1 MKATS
6 TGKHRFG
13 ALPALTA
20 EDPAGSVAAP
30 HEMSVSAGKEML
42 RLGGNAVDAAVSA
55 ALVAGVIEPGETT
68 LAGSGFLLFND
79 PHTGVH
85 EVDFGPI
92 SPRLATPEMFEI
104 DTDAAGPGVL
114 GVASV
119 RENANV
125 DGPLASCVPRTL
137 SGLVHA
143 HAQWGRLPL
152 AVVMEPA
159 ITAAEQ
165 GFPADTWFVMSAS
178 GSRNRLARDSTTR
191 NMFLLPDGTPI
202 GADSMVHTGASFVEG
217 PRVRQELLAATL
229 RRVVEQ
235 GPGVLLDGDIA
246 QALVSSN
253 NEAGGILSIE
263 DFAAAAPRFGAPR
276 SLEIRDVT
284 VSVPSAPSSGI
295 TQLQILQ
302 SWSAMYPDGSA
313 GTRTAN
319 GLADFAYAASHA
331 FADRYHWLGDPDQ
344 VPVPISAL
352 LSPDYALE
360 TARQVRER
368 VAVNPAA
375 EPPWQL
381 FAQRAAHDPW
391 QYSNEAPVT
400 WSPAGASEPSSG
412 TTHIS
417 VADKEGRT
425 VSVTHTAANQFGSGV
440 MCPRTGLLFDSAM
453 AWFNPNPGSANSIR
467 GGARPLANMGP
478 ALVTSG
484 GTSMLAVGASGG
496 RRIISAMAQILI
508 NFIDGPRDPN
518 ELLRIPRIDASGPR
532 LIVHDN
538 CPSDLE
544 QLVQMPMVRLSEPR
558 PIYSID
564 LARPNLAAPTASS
577 TLSAIDAHGYSA

>member
-6 TGKHRFG
+6 TGRHRFG

-20 EDPAGSVAAP
+20 EDSSGSVAAP
-30 HEMSVSAGKEML
+30 HEMSVSAGKAML
-42 RLGGNAVDAAVSA
+42 RLDGNAVDAAVAA

-79 PHTGVH
+79 PKTGVH

-92 SPRLATPEMFEI
+92 SPRLARPDMFEI

-114 GVASV
+114 GVAAV
-119 RENANV
+119 RGNANV

-137 SGLVHA
+137 SGLVRA

-152 AVVMEPA
+152 SVVMEPA
-159 ITAAEQ
+159 ISAAEQ
-165 GFPADTWFVMSAS
+165 GFAADTWFVMSAS
-178 GSRNRLARDSTTR
+178 GSRDRLRRDPTARSV
-191 NMFLLPDGTPI
+191 FLQPDGTPI

-217 PRVRQELLAATL
+217 PRVRQNLLAATL
-229 RRVVEQ
+229 RQVAEE

-246 QALVSSN
+246 HALVSSN
-253 NEAGGILSIE
+253 NEAGGILSIA
-263 DFAAAAPRFGAPR
+263 DFAAAAPRIGVPR
-276 SLEIRDVT
+276 SLDIRDVT

-302 SWSAMYPDGSA
+302 TWSALYPDGSA
-313 GTRTAN
+313 GTRTAS

-344 VPVPISAL
+344 VSVPVSAL
-352 LSPDYALE
+352 LSSDYARE
-360 TARQVRER
+360 IARQVHER
-368 VAVNPAA
+368 IAVNPAA
-375 EPPWQL
+375 EAPWQL
-381 FAQRAAHDPW
+381 FSHHAAHDPW
-391 QYSNEAPVT
+391 KFVDLPPVT
-400 WSPAGASEPSSG
+400 WSPAGAPEPSSG

-417 VADKEGRT
+417 VADKDGRT

-478 ALVTSG
+478 ALVTSA
-484 GTSMLAVGASGG
+484 GTSLLAVGASGG

-508 NFIDGPRDPN
+508 NYIDGPRDPN
-518 ELLRIPRIDASGPR
+518 ELLRIPRIDASGPS

-538 CPSDLE
+538 CPGDLE
-544 QLVQMPMVRLSEPR
+544 TLVQMPTVRLSEPR